1 MMKTRTRT
9 AIYEEESSSLYDDTS
24 LDLEALSD
32 DELDT
37 LLFDEESETPKSML
51 NLPTLAGLSLILV
64 GIAYIFQQ
72 LGLWGA
78 GIDLT
83 VLASL
88 LPWLAGIFIILLGFG
103 VLSWRPNKK
112 NKKKI
117 KIEKKLAKSQKKKSR
132 QSKVDLGTISSDKRK
147 LYKSHDKKLSG
158 VCGGIGDYFGIDA
171 TLVRIAFVVGTIAT
185 GGPPFILAYL
195 LLSFIMP
202 SSEKNTTL
210 EERITIIRDS

>member
-1 MMKTRTRT
+1 MTKTRTRPT
-9 AIYEEESSSLYDDTS
+9 TYEEESNSLYDDMS

-32 DELDT
+32 EELDT
-37 LLFDEESETPKSML
+37 LLFDEETEKPKGML

-78 GIDLT
+78 GIDFT

-88 LPWLAGIFIILLGFG
+88 LPWVAGIFIILLGFG

-112 NKKKI
+112 NKKKL
-117 KIEKKLAKSQKKKSR
+117 KVEKKLAKQQKKQHHR
-132 QSKVDLGTISSDKRK
+132 IDPTISSATGKRK
-147 LYKSHDKKLSG
+147 LYKSSNKKLAG
-158 VCGGIGDYFGIDA
+158 VCAGIGEYFGIDP

-185 GGPPFILAYL
+185 AGPPFLLAYAL
-195 LLSFIMP
+195 LAFIMP
-202 SSEKNTTL
+202 NPAKKTL

>member
-1 MMKTRTRT
+1 MTKTRTRT
-9 AIYEEESSSLYDDTS
+9 AIHEEESSSLYEDTT
-24 LDLEALSD
+24 LDLETLTD
-32 DELDT
+32 EELDT
-37 LLFDEESETPKSML
+37 LLFDEETEKPKGML

-88 LPWLAGIFIILLGFG
+88 LPWLAGVFIILLGFG

-117 KIEKKLAKSQKKKSR
+117 KVEKKLEKQQKKRAGKI
-132 QSKVDLGTISSDKRK
+132 DIGTISSGGKRK
-147 LYKSHDKKLSG
+147 LYKSDNKKMAG
-158 VCGGIGDYFGIDA
+158 VCAGIGDYFGIDP
-171 TLVRIAFVVGTIAT
+171 TLVRIAFVVGTVAS
-185 GGPPFILAYL
+185 GGMPFILAYVL
-195 LLSFIMP
+195 LAFIMP
-202 SSEKNTTL
+202 SPEKRTL

>member
-9 AIYEEESSSLYDDTS
+9 SQYEEELSSLFDEET
-24 LDLEALSD
+24 LDLETLSD
-32 DELDT
+32 EELDT
-37 LLFDEESETPKSML
+37 LLFDEESEAPKGML

-64 GIAYIFQQ
+64 GIAYLFQQ
-72 LGLWGA
+72 MGLWGS

-112 NKKKI
+112 NKKKL
-117 KIEKKLAKSQKKKSR
+117 KVEKKLAKQQKKR
-132 QSKVDLGTISSDKRK
+132 ESKLDLNIETSTSTDKRK
-147 LYKSHDKKLSG
+147 LHKSNNKKMAG
-158 VCGGIGDYFGIDA
+158 VCAGIGEYFGIDP

-185 GGPPFILAYL
+185 GGPPFILAYVL
-195 LLSFIMP
+195 LAFIMP
-202 SSEKNTTL
+202 SQEKKTL